1 LKAISG
7 GILNSGCGCTVDGR
21 RGLPEKRASTEM
33 ANLNEITSWIEVT
46 VPNPEAQVEISRVS
60 SIEAATEESAV
71 FATDGATLAA
81 ALDSRAGLI
90 LAGSRLQKTAPEPHD
105 LRLLWVRDARYAFSV
120 LAHRLDGKRSAPGVH
135 STAVVGK
142 GVSIGPGTWIGP
154 GVVLEDGV
162 SIGKDCRIDA
172 RVTVYSGVTVGDQV
186 IVQAGS
192 VLGSAGFG
200 YAPNPE
206 TGEYVLFPQQ
216 GRLVIEDRV
225 EIGANTTID
234 RGALGETRIGRGTKI
249 DNLVHIGHN
258 CVIGRNVVI
267 AAQTGISGSSIV
279 EDGAILGGQVGIG
292 EHATVGEGV
301 ILGGGAGVLSGK
313 KMHGKGEVFWGR
325 PARPLKEYLRD
336 LARLKRGG
344 DRA

>member
-1 LKAISG
+1 
-7 GILNSGCGCTVDGR
+7 
-21 RGLPEKRASTEM
+21 M
-33 ANLNEITSWIEVT
+33 ANLSEIANWLGVSPGSDTSVD
-46 VPNPEAQVEISRVS
+46 ISRVS
-60 SIEAATEESAV
+60 AIEGSTQDDAV
-71 FATDGATLAA
+71 FATDGATLKT
-81 ALDSRAGLI
+81 ALASRAGLI
-90 LAGSRLQKTAPEPHD
+90 LASSKLQNSTVAPGDP
-105 LRLLWVRDARYAFSV
+105 RVLWVQDARYAFSV
-120 LAHRLDGKRSAPGVH
+120 LAQKLGGDRFEPGIH
-135 STAVVGK
+135 PTATVGND
-142 GVSIGPGTWIGP
+142 VTIGPGTWIGP
-154 GVVLEDGV
+154 CVVIEDGA
-162 SIGKDCRIDA
+162 SIGRDCRIDA
-172 RVTVYSGVTVGDQV
+172 RVTIYSGVTLGDEV
-186 IVQAGS
+186 IVQSGV

-200 YAPNPE
+200 YAPSPE

-234 RGALGETRIGRGTKI
+234 RGALGETRIGPGTKI

-258 CVIGRNVVI
+258 CRIGKNVVI
-267 AAQTGISGSSIV
+267 AAQTGISGSSVV

-336 LARLKRGG
+336 LARLKRSG

>member
-1 LKAISG
+1 
-7 GILNSGCGCTVDGR
+7 
-21 RGLPEKRASTEM
+21 M
-33 ANLNEITSWIEVT
+33 ANRSELAKWLGAQAEVDSQMDTAIT
-46 VPNPEAQVEISRVS
+46 RVA
-60 SIEAATEESAV
+60 SIENATRDAAV
-71 FATDGATLAA
+71 FAMESA
-81 ALDSRAGLI
+81 ALSSALASQAGMI
-90 LAGSRLQKTAPEPHD
+90 LANAKLKRDDPAMADE
-105 LRLLWVRDARYAFSV
+105 RIVWVRDARYSFSV
-120 LAHRLDGKRSAPGVH
+120 LGSRLVARIDDAGVH
-135 STAVVGK
+135 PTAVIGE
-142 GVSIGPGTWIGP
+142 GVVIGAESSIGPY
-154 GVVLEDGV
+154 VVLGDGV
-162 SIGKDCRIDA
+162 RVGKNCRIDT
-172 RVTVYSGVTVGDQV
+172 RVTIYPRVVLGDEVT
-186 IVQAGS
+186 VQAGA

-200 YAPNPE
+200 YARSPE

-234 RGALGETRIGRGTKI
+234 RGALGETKIGAGTKI

-258 CVIGRNVVI
+258 CVIGKNVVI
-267 AAQTGISGSSIV
+267 AAQTGISGSSVV

-344 DRA
+344 DRT